1 MSDSPSMSYVRTL
14 AQAWKDSKELKDM
27 RTADDYYD
35 GKHAILSRKRMTE
48 DGSGNLVVLS
58 DLPNNRVVDNVYHIL
73 VNQKRDYLF
82 AKPFKLTSENETY
95 NTLLDELV
103 DDEFRELVA
112 DVAHDSINHGVA
124 WVYPYINDDGEFACY
139 RFKGTEVIPVW
150 KDAFEKELDYAIRI
164 YHTVEFDEDKQEEK
178 VVEHLEIYTADS
190 IEEYILDEDGLDV
203 TYKYVDTKPHIT
215 INNKPYGW
223 GKVPLIPFKY
233 ARNGKPLLNRVKSLQ
248 DALNSILSNFMNVLE
263 EDPRSSIMV
272 VLNYDGENRQQFKRD
287 LSEFGVVFLSSMDG
301 IPGDIKTLTVEANA
315 DNFKAIHKIIESRLY
330 ANGGGYEAKFDR
342 MGNSPNQMN
351 IQSMYSDIE
360 LDSNNAEMNFKTGFK
375 RLLWFFT
382 KYLDIIG
389 KGDFTSEKVAVV
401 FNRNILINE
410 SQKVVDL
417 SLLQQILSAETIL
430 ELLPYNIDVKR
441 ELERIAAEKRGDTP
455 TKYDPVNDPNNPYNS
470 WEHIRNAQL
479 RASDKEKT
487 EKEPKEETNE
497 E

>member
-1 MSDSPSMSYVRTL
+1 
-14 AQAWKDSKELKDM
+14 
-27 RTADDYYD
+27 
-35 GKHAILSRKRMTE
+35 
-48 DGSGNLVVLS
+48 
-58 DLPNNRVVDNVYHIL
+58 
-73 VNQKRDYLF
+73 
-82 AKPFKLTSENETY
+82 
-95 NTLLDELV
+95 
-103 DDEFRELVA
+103 
-112 DVAHDSINHGVA
+112 
-124 WVYPYINDDGEFACY
+124 
-139 RFKGTEVIPVW
+139 
-150 KDAFEKELDYAIRI
+150 
-164 YHTVEFDEDKQEEK
+164 
-178 VVEHLEIYTADS
+178 
-190 IEEYILDEDGLDV
+190 
-203 TYKYVDTKPHIT
+203 
-215 INNKPYGW
+215 
-223 GKVPLIPFKY
+223 
-233 ARNGKPLLNRVKSLQ
+233 
-248 DALNSILSNFMNVLE
+248 
-263 EDPRSSIMV
+263 MV

-360 LDSNNAEMNFKTGFK
+360 LDSNNAEMNFRTGFK